1 MVTLYITVTLQFLKG
16 DRCTPGWLYISVSL
30 YRAQSLNIHYLFII
44 IEWYW
49 KVWLCPWLLRI
60 TAVLLFL
67 LSVTL
72 VWSEVTFFNKEPV
85 LSIFALMIDGASV
98 GYYYFYVEVCETNMY
113 KIGILF
119 MCSLIWFL
127 SLEEQLWSG
136 DLNGSDYRTGD
147 QKSRKNFFS
156 SFWCAQHFKVSFRI
170 QIWGRSKN

>member
-1 MVTLYITVTLQFLKG
+1 MYTGLTVYQCFFVQGTKFE
-16 DRCTPGWLYISVSL
+16 YSL
-30 YRAQSLNIHYLFII
+30 SFII

-72 VWSEVTFFNKEPV
+72 VWSEVTFFNNEPV

-113 KIGILF
+113 IGILL
-119 MCSLIWFL
+119 MCSLI
-127 SLEEQLWSG
+127 
-136 DLNGSDYRTGD
+136 
-147 QKSRKNFFS
+147 
-156 SFWCAQHFKVSFRI
+156 
-170 QIWGRSKN
+170 

>member
-1 MVTLYITVTLQFLKG
+1 MVSEIRPNLYIKALYIVVTGQLPKIFSFLIFSAKLTCISYAVTLYITVTLQFLKG
-16 DRCTPGWLYISVSL
+16 DRCTPGWLYISASL

-98 GYYYFYVEVCETNMY
+98 GYYYFYVEVCQTN
-113 KIGILF
+113 L
-119 MCSLIWFL
+119 
-127 SLEEQLWSG
+127 
-136 DLNGSDYRTGD
+136 
-147 QKSRKNFFS
+147 
-156 SFWCAQHFKVSFRI
+156 
-170 QIWGRSKN
+170 